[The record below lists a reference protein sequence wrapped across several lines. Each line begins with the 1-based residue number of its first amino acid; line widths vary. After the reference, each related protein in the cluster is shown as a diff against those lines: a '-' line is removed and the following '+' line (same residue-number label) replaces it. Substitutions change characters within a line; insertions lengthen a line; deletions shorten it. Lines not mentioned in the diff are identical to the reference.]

1 MARAYTDWNHL
12 QDMVKVATGI
22 IKDPDKCDEL
32 ISDIGK
38 REGRICTT
46 LDLPKAE

>member
-1 MARAYTDWNHL
+1 MARAFTDWKHL
-12 QDMVKVATGI
+12 QNLVKVATGI
-22 IKDPDKCDEL
+22 TKDPEEREKL

-46 LDLPKAE
+46 LDLPKVE